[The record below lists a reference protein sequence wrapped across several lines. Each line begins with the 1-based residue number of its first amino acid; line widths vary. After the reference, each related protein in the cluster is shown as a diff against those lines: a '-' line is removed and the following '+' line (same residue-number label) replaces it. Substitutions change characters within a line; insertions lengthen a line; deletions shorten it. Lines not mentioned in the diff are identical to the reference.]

1 MSDTGQE
8 ILSLKRFRV
17 RGYGSEIGIFDLSF
31 LTFFKKCLL
40 PIKYTHIYAKFIA
53 LIKMIT

>member
-1 MSDTGQE
+1 MPW
-8 ILSLKRFRV
+8 LSCPEN
-17 RGYGSEIGIFDLSF
+17 GYLTSEMHKDRSEIGIFDLSF